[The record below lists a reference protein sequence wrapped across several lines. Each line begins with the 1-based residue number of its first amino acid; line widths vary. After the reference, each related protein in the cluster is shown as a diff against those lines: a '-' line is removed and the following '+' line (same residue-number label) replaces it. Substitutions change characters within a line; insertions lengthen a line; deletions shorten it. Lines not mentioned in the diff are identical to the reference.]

1 MEKVSPA
8 NSLLPGADL
17 WVTADLQHGRL
28 TERLDWYMNFQ
39 ITKAGHHTTQ
49 QISEN
54 LQTVLDHCGLQKFD
68 FIGDSE
74 QSLLIASQGHLPN
87 RWVLVVPFSESWAA
101 RIHQAWKSLGS
112 PSTRIFLPAKL
123 SIEQFE
129 KQWRK
134 VSDFNDLTLV
144 TEQV

>member
-1 MEKVSPA
+1 MEKVSLA
-8 NSLLPGADL
+8 NSFLPGADL
-17 WVTADLQHGRL
+17 WVSSDLHHGRL
-28 TERLDWYMNFQ
+28 TERLDWYLNFQ
-39 ITKAGHHTTQ
+39 VTKAGHHKTA

-54 LQTVLDHCGLQKFD
+54 LQNVLEQCGLQKFD
-68 FIGDSE
+68 FAGDDE

-87 RWVLVVPFSESWAA
+87 RWVLIVPYSETWAA

-112 PSTRIFLPAKL
+112 PSTRIFLPTKM
-123 SIEQFE
+123 SMDQFE